1 VLTAAVNPRIRSL
14 GRLTSV
20 SGPGVTAAYTYD
32 GDGNRVAAT
41 VNGQASSFDLDLAA
55 GLPTLLSDGTRRYLP
70 GDPSAGYEEG
80 GAWHTALAD
89 ALGSPLGFVAGGTPS
104 ALTRYDPYG
113 NLRAGSADPG
123 QIGFTGEPTDPTGLL
138 NLRARAYDPSL
149 GRFVERDTYGGVAA
163 LPATGNRYAYGIGNP
178 LGYVDPSGHVVSYV
192 AAHPAVMLELAATVI
207 VADLCPVC
215 LAGYYAGVA
224 ATGHDPITG
233 TSLGDGERLF
243 VAATVLAPVARAFF
257 GPAAE
262 DLALLER
269 EGMAAARSLE
279 REGAALERGI
289 LREAGAADTVTAR
302 LERML
307 SGGEPAVNI
316 APRSVALR
324 YRYVGRPEARTFV
337 TDLRAVEDVIGP
349 IRGSR
354 IGISASAGRSLEKAL
369 GLQPGYL
376 ESVNI
381 MSIIRDVRGLGP
393 ASPLSGNDLFLGPG
407 LGLPGGGPELTID
420 RLPTAG
426 TQDILQVI
434 LEVIE

>member
-20 SGPGVTAAYTYD
+20 SGPAVTAAYTYD

-70 GDPSAGYEEG
+70 GDPSAGYEADG
-80 GAWHTALAD
+80 TWHTALVD
-89 ALGSPLGFVAGGTPS
+89 ALGSPLGFVSDGTLS
-104 ALTRYDPYG
+104 DLTRYDPYG
-113 NLRAGSADPG
+113 NLRAGAADPG

-149 GRFVERDTYGGVAA
+149 GRFVQRDTYGGVAA
-163 LPATGNRYAYGIGNP
+163 LPATGNRYAYGVGNP

-233 TSLGDGERLF
+233 DHLSDGERLLLG
-243 VAATVLAPVARAFF
+243 ATVAIPVARAFF

-269 EGMAAARSLE
+269 EGMAAGRAGE
-279 REGAALERGI
+279 EAAVLERG
-289 LREAGAADTVTAR
+289 LVREAESGIYQVITKTGETYVGQSETIAAR
-302 LERML
+302 LVQHIESGKITEEAAAAAWRWAVPGGKISREIAEQVRL
-307 SGGEPAVNI
+307 SELGGVQNLANVRNPI
-316 APRSVALR
+316 
-324 YRYVGRPEARTFV
+324 GEARAT
-337 TDLRAVEDVIGP
+337 LLP
-349 IRGSR
+349 PRGT
-354 IGISASAGRSLEKAL
+354 SLE
-369 GLQPGYL
+369 
-376 ESVNI
+376 
-381 MSIIRDVRGLGP
+381 D
-393 ASPLSGNDLFLGPG
+393 
-407 LGLPGGGPELTID
+407 
-420 RLPTAG
+420 
-426 TQDILQVI
+426 
-434 LEVIE
+434 